1 MKRSY
6 SRYFS
11 ILFLALLFTA
21 MQLGN
26 TALFDDSSMSSVA
39 YAKKDKGNDRK
50 GKKGLRQEVKRLEQ
64 FLLDVQQQI
73 DELELQEGPQGP
85 AGPQGPQGE
94 TGPVG
99 PKGPIGL
106 TGPAGP
112 AGADGTDGADGAQGL
127 QGATGPAGP
136 AGADG
141 ANGANGADGADGA
154 DGAQGP
160 QGETGPA
167 GPIGPQG
174 IQGPIGAQGPQGLPG
189 ADGADG
195 GDETSDGVFI
205 NKARV
210 ISRTNTTFTVEMLG
224 SNLGIIGETPTV
236 TLSIFSA
243 LNVTVNSINSVTAE
257 FNNVG
262 SFSTNNLT
270 LINSLGKAQVD
281 LTVLPA
287 RSRFIVD
294 SGSVFIPSNGIR
306 DIYASCPAGSKLIS
320 GGYSVHQFEMQV
332 GVNLPVDNG
341 A

>member
-112 AGADGTDGADGAQGL
+112 AGADGT
-127 QGATGPAGP
+127 
-136 AGADG
+136 
-141 ANGANGADGADGA
+141 DGA